1 MTDLALSDMNTQV
14 LGALSILDRL
24 EVKLIRLGRFD
35 AEHLKRTQALE
46 RAAMTCPSCGS
57 ILACPLCGH
66 QAKLK

>member
-1 MTDLALSDMNTQV
+1 MNDLAIIAMKAQL

-57 ILACPLCGH
+57 VLACPLCGH
-66 QAKLK
+66 QAKVK